1 MPVFAIIAP
10 QYNPPL
16 EAMIRAKFPRHYQIA
31 PGQYVVNAA
40 GPTAQAI
47 SNELGMGGQVGKFV
61 VFSVAGHWG
70 YHDKPL
76 WEWLTLNSG

>member
-10 QYNPPL
+10 TDDGRLALAVP
-16 EAMIRAKFPRHYQIA
+16 AKFPRHFKFG
-31 PGQYVVNAA
+31 PGQYVVNTA
-40 GPTAQAI
+40 GPTAQAVAMQLG
-47 SNELGMGGQVGKFV
+47 SNGEVGKVV